1 MNGRRFGYGA
11 SIIGTALLALGAAAF
26 ASGKKTPTTTSS
38 LAPSAPPIQSINLVM
53 PSSGNYEY
61 TVIPAVATVRNPELP
76 VHFSGSSATVTVT
89 PSKGKGTNHILILNE
104 ETGNAALLPIP
115 AKSATLQVTPED
127 FNLVRRV
134 IVAVES
140 NAKPLAAALVSLT
153 DADNRTQTRSL
164 DATDQGKAVFS
175 NVAFGIA
182 NLSVVYG
189 QNLKQTQDITI
200 PSGHPATGYTVTV
213 SVTGS
218 APTLSV
224 PAAATT
230 APTPPQAGSTPTP
243 PGNLPPVQ
251 SYHPSNQW
259 PSIFGGLLGLIIF
272 VGGGYLLYRWTKSGG
287 AAATLKKWGIEVAA
301 PSASTA
307 ESAWQPAGAAP
318 PPVVTDPNLCPY
330 CGQKKDASGNCGCT
344 VGGGFAGGAATA
356 TRTGTPRLIGAMG
369 IYSGNIY
376 PITGGSV
383 SVGRDSANT
392 IALADDTTVSR
403 RHAEIQLQNGGA
415 VVRDLGSANGTF
427 VNGVRISGEQA
438 LRAGDEIQIGNTRFR
453 FEI

>member
-11 SIIGTALLALGAAAF
+11 LIFGIALLVLGEAAF
-26 ASGKKTPTTTSS
+26 ASGKKTAPAASSSVSEASPT
-38 LAPSAPPIQSINLVM
+38 QSINLAM

-61 TVIPAVATVRNPELP
+61 TVIPAVAPVRNPELP
-76 VHFSGSSATVTVT
+76 VHFSGTSATVTVT
-89 PSKGKGTNHILILNE
+89 PSKEKGTGHILILNE
-104 ETGNAALLPIP
+104 ETGNAALLPLP
-115 AKSATLQVTPED
+115 ANGSTLQVTPED
-127 FNLVRRV
+127 FSLVRHV
-134 IVAVES
+134 IVTVES

-153 DADNRTQTRSL
+153 DANKHTQTRSL

-175 NVAFGIA
+175 NVAFGMA
-182 NLSVVYG
+182 NLSIVYG

-213 SVTGS
+213 SVTGP

-224 PAAATT
+224 PAAVTT
-230 APTPPQAGSTPTP
+230 APTMPQTGAPSAPPS
-243 PGNLPPVQ
+243 NLPPVQ
-251 SYHPSNQW
+251 PYHPTNQW
-259 PSIFGGLLGLIIF
+259 PSLFGGLLGLIVF

-301 PSASTA
+301 PSAS
-307 ESAWQPAGAAP
+307 SADSSWQPAAA
-318 PPVVTDPNLCPY
+318 PPVVTDPSVCPY

-344 VGGGFAGGAATA
+344 LGGGLMGGAATA

-383 SVGRDSANT
+383 SVGRDSSNT

-415 VVRDLGSANGTF
+415 VVRDMGSANGTF
-427 VNGVRISGEQA
+427 VNGVRISGEQT
-438 LRAGDEIQIGNTRFR
+438 LRVGDEIQIGNTRFR
-453 FEI
+453 FEV